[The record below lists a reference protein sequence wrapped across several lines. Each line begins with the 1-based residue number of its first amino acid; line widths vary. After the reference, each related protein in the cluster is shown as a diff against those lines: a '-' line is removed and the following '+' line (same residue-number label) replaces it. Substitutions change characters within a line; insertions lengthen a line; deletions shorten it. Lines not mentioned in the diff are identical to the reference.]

1 MLSSLIGFIMAN
13 IKYVILILVG
23 IFVFKKVTHTILKI
37 AIIIL
42 LVLVFVYFTGFTPTG
57 IIGIFKNL

>member
-1 MLSSLIGFIMAN
+1 MLNSLIGFIMTN

-42 LVLVFVYFTGFTPTG
+42 LVLVFMHFTGLTPVG
-57 IIGIFKNL
+57 IIGVFKKF